1 MRNRTDVALA
11 GAGLMAIALVVFAAV
26 TSGQTAPSAPSQPAA
41 PQAQP
46 APPAAPEAADS
57 IAKELEAD
65 MQSLQAQRLEQLS
78 AKLAELNANMTAMEP
93 ELNQVEKKVVEL
105 TPDEDMV
112 IADGDES
119 GWLGIEIGEISADR
133 AKELKLSAV
142 RGVEVV
148 SVDEDSPAAK
158 AGLKENDVITTF
170 DGQVVEGRVQFRRLV
185 RETPPGRTVSLG
197 ISRDGSARTLN
208 VVMGDRSDQDERS
221 VSVFHGPQHI
231 EMPPPSAFVM
241 PDLNLH
247 FTDSDWMDMRTPLLG
262 ISAEDLSGQL
272 GAYFG
277 APNNEGVLVREVKR
291 GTPAEKA
298 GLKAG
303 DVITKVDDK
312 PVKSLHDLR
321 TELRDKTDQKTVNL
335 GVLRKG
341 SMISVPIEIEKP
353 RPIDPPQIL
362 HRAQM

>member
-1 MRNRTDVALA
+1 MRNRTYEALA
-11 GAGLMAIALVVFAAV
+11 GAGVMAIALGVFAFV
-26 TSGQTAPSAPSQPAA
+26 TSGQTAPSAPPQPPA

-46 APPAAPEAADS
+46 APPSAPEAADE
-57 IAKELEAD
+57 IAKELEAS
-65 MQSLQAQRLEQLS
+65 MQSQQAARLEQLS
-78 AKLAELNANMTAMEP
+78 AKLAELNANMSAMGP
-93 ELNQVEKKVVEL
+93 EIDQAVKKAVEL
-105 TPDEDMV
+105 TTDDDML

-133 AKELKLSAV
+133 AKELKLSAI
-142 RGVEVV
+142 RGVEIV

-158 AGLKENDVITTF
+158 AGLKEHDVITSY
-170 DGQVVEGRVQFRRLV
+170 DGQVVEGRAQFRRLV
-185 RETPPGRTVSLG
+185 RETPPGRAVSLG
-197 ISRDGSARTLN
+197 ISRDGSSQTLN
-208 VVMGDRSDQDERS
+208 VVIGDRSDQAEKS
-221 VSVFHGPQHI
+221 MKVFRMPEHF
-231 EMPPPSAFVM
+231 EMPPASAFVM

-262 ISAEDLSGQL
+262 INAEDLSGQL

-277 APNNEGVLVREVKR
+277 APNDEGVLVREVKR

-312 PVKSLHDLR
+312 PVKSLHELR
-321 TELRDKTDQKTVNL
+321 AELRDKIDQKTVNL

-341 SMISVPIEIEKP
+341 STMSVPIEIEKP